1 MVVSMG
7 ANLALGAA
15 GACVLAV
22 GLLGINEVQ
31 QFNRWTIPG
40 QTPVCEYS
48 QLHLAQN
55 IVLIALGGLLLGHE
69 ILAAVVG
76 RK

>member
-1 MVVSMG
+1 MMG

-15 GACVLAV
+15 GAFVLAV
-22 GLLGINEVQ
+22 GMLGINEVQ
-31 QFNRWTIPG
+31 PFNRWTIPG

-48 QLHLAQN
+48 DLHLVQN
-55 IVLIALGGLLLGHE
+55 IALIVVGGLLLGHE